1 MPTDPVKRIENWDKK
16 YNLER
21 INAILTEKRPKMLEH
36 VNAVYVSLASME
48 SQVKQTVD
56 ALGVSIIT
64 YPFYLSFGREMWHL
78 SQREVSGESLA
89 VEAATLITKWVGRGL
104 TQSVLEAIRTQVFNI
119 GAPAG
124 P

>member
-36 VNAVYVSLASME
+36 VNSVYVSLASME
-48 SQVKQTVD
+48 SQVKQVID
-56 ALGVSIIT
+56 QEGVSMIT
-64 YPFYLSFGREMWHL
+64 YPFYLCFGREMWHL
-78 SQREVSGESLA
+78 SQKEVSGASLA
-89 VEAATLITKWVGRGL
+89 KEAATLIGKWTSRGL
-104 TQSVLEAIRTQVFNI
+104 TQSVLETIRTQVFNI
-119 GAPAG
+119 GAPT